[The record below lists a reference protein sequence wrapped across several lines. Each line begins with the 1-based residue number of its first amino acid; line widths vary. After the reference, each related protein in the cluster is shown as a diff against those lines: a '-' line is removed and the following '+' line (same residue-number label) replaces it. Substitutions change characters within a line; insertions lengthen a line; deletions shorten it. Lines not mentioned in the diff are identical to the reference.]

1 MAAAHAR
8 RLVLVVAADI
18 VRLVMERPGQ
28 KRPDRVV
35 RAALRARI
43 QPDPGLRQRQPRASA
58 DAAADERVDRVG
70 LQKSGAPC
78 PLPIVST
85 IADETIR
92 PSVTS

>member
-43 QPDPGLRQRQPRASA
+43 QPDPGLRQRP
-58 DAAADERVDRVG
+58 
-70 LQKSGAPC
+70 KWP
-78 PLPIVST
+78 
-85 IADETIR
+85 
-92 PSVTS
+92 

>member
-35 RAALRARI
+35 RAFRN
-43 QPDPGLRQRQPRASA
+43 PAS
-58 DAAADERVDRVG
+58 
-70 LQKSGAPC
+70 APC

>member
-43 QPDPGLRQRQPRASA
+43 QPDLGLRQRQPRASA
-58 DAAADERVDRVG
+58 D
-70 LQKSGAPC
+70 
-78 PLPIVST
+78 
-85 IADETIR
+85 ETIR
-92 PSVTS
+92 PSVTSQSLNCAVRPKWP

>member
-35 RAALRARI
+35 RAAKVI
-43 QPDPGLRQRQPRASA
+43 
-58 DAAADERVDRVG
+58 VG
-70 LQKSGAPC
+70 KAPEEE
-78 PLPIVST
+78 
-85 IADETIR
+85 A
-92 PSVTS
+92 